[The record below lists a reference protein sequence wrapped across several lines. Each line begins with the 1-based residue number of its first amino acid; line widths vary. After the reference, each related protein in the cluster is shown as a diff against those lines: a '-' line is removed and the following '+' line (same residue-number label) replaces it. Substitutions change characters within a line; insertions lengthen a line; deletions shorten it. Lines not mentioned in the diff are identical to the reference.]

1 MTVQVTNKQIFW
13 CVESI
18 WNQLDYKFKYQ
29 INQLT
34 NQNSDE
40 EHIQTIDI
48 SPKTFIQIMNAV
60 NAQPQGVALD
70 INPPL
75 YDSLKAQVIPLA
87 QAGNEEAQ
95 LVLAEM
101 MGILTKNQQI
111 LAAKIENGKT
121 QILE

>member
-1 MTVQVTNKQIFW
+1 MIVQVTNRQISW
-13 CVESI
+13 CIESI

-29 INQLT
+29 INQLI
-34 NQNSDE
+34 NENPQE
-40 EHIQTIDI
+40 EYLQTIDI
-48 SPKTFIQIMNAV
+48 TPKTFIQIMNAV
-60 NAQPQGVALD
+60 NAQPQGIALD

-75 YDSLKAQVIPLA
+75 YDSLKAQILHLA
-87 QAGNEEAQ
+87 QQGNEEAQ

-101 MGILTKNQQI
+101 VGILSKNQQI